1 MTVEDRV
8 TIAIDNWAPRF
19 IANGVDSNDLQ
30 MLTKKIQSWED
41 WSPTWS
47 ALAAEHEAMGTQA
60 EAQRDYESAGEHFLR
75 AAILYHF
82 GKFMVVKFPEQLRRG
97 HENTV
102 RVYQHG
108 LPYFDYINER
118 VEIPYENG
126 RVIAGILR
134 RPWHT
139 LRPPV
144 VILSPGL
151 DSVKEELHAYGNDM
165 LRRGLATLA
174 IDGPGQGEAEFDL
187 ALRPDYEVPIR
198 YVIDYLETRP
208 EIDAGRVGMMG
219 VSVGGFFAA
228 RAAAVEKR
236 LRAAVMLASAYDMS
250 QHFDR
255 YPLLTQEAFIHRTK
269 AGSEAGARERLR
281 DFTLAGYTQQIDIP
295 LLIIFGR
302 KDRLF
307 PPEDSERVAAEVK
320 GSELWMFDEGNHVLN
335 NIPYK
340 YRPQQADWLRRQLLA
355 L

>member
-30 MLTKKIQSWED
+30 TLTKKIQSWED

-47 ALAAEHEAMGTQA
+47 ALAAEHEALGTQA
-60 EAQRDYESAGEHFLR
+60 EAQHNYESAGEHFLS
-75 AAILYHF
+75 AAVLYHF
-82 GKFMVVKFPEQLRRG
+82 GKFMVVKFPEQLRHG

-102 RVYQHG
+102 RVYQRG
-108 LPYFDYINER
+108 LPYFDYVNER

-139 LRPPV
+139 PRPPV

-151 DSVKEELHAYGNDM
+151 DSVKEELHAYGNDL

-187 ALRPDYEVPIR
+187 PLRPDYDVPIR
-198 YVIDYLETRP
+198 YVIDYLEKRP
-208 EIDAGRVGMMG
+208 EVDATRVGMLG
-219 VSVGGFFAA
+219 VSLGGFFAV
-228 RAAAVEKR
+228 RAAAGEKR
-236 LRAAVMLASAYDMS
+236 LKAVVMLASGYNLA

-281 DFTLAGYTQQIDIP
+281 DFTLDGYTQQIDIP

-307 PPEDSERVAAEVK
+307 PPEDSERAAAEIK

-335 NIPYK
+335 NMPYH
-340 YRPQQADWLRRQLLA
+340 YRPQQADWLRQKLLA